1 MDSMEKKLKRKVKR
15 RIKAIGAS
23 IVLIIATAALSIG
36 EELLKP
42 FLPEDVAVQQGS
54 AAENGYKVER
64 VVDGD
69 TIVIDYDGED
79 TKVRLIGIDTPESV
93 SNDSDSNVEW
103 GDKASAYTKK
113 LLANETVY
121 LEFDKEK
128 QDRYGRLLAYVYLKD
143 REDDYKMLNQALVQ
157 NGYARAAYYSPNGKY
172 RETFEELEEK
182 AEKQKKGFWKDGFK
196 AAFPKKKRN

>member
-23 IVLIIATAALSIG
+23 IVLIIAAAALSIG

-143 REDDYKMLNQALVQ
+143 REDDCKMLNQALVQ

>member
-1 MDSMEKKLKRKVKR
+1 MESMEKKLKRKVKR
-15 RIKAIGAS
+15 RIKALGAS
-23 IVLIIATAALSIG
+23 IVLIIVAVALSIG
-36 EELLKP
+36 EDILKP
-42 FLPEDVAVQQGS
+42 FLPEDS
-54 AAENGYKVER
+54 AMPQDSVAENGYQVER

-69 TIVIDYDGED
+69 TFVIDYNGED
-79 TKVRLIGIDTPESV
+79 TKVRLIGVDTPESV
-93 SNDSDSNVEW
+93 SNDKDSNVKW

-113 LLANETVY
+113 LLTNETVY

-143 REDDYKMLNQALVQ
+143 QENDYIMLNQTLVM

-172 RETFEELEEK
+172 RETFEEMEEK

-196 AAFPKKKRN
+196 AAFPKKQRN

>member
-1 MDSMEKKLKRKVKR
+1 MESMEKKLKRNVKR
-15 RIKAIGAS
+15 RIKALGAS
-23 IVLIIATAALSIG
+23 IVLIIVALALSIG
-36 EELLKP
+36 EDFVKS
-42 FLPEDVAVQQGS
+42 FLPEDVAVQQDS
-54 AAENGYKVER
+54 VAENGYKVER

-69 TIVIDYDGED
+69 TIVIDYNGED
-79 TKVRLIGIDTPESV
+79 TKVRLIGVDTPESV
-93 SNDSDSNVEW
+93 SNDADSNVKW
-103 GDKASAYTKK
+103 GEKASAYTKK
-113 LLANETVY
+113 RLANETVY

-143 REDDYKMLNQALVQ
+143 QENDYTMFNQTLVE